1 MKKEHLWR
9 GGIYAVGILL
19 QSLGAAC
26 GCNTGM
32 GISPINSFPYA
43 VKSAFGCS
51 LFSAM
56 FLFFCL
62 MIMLQFVLKGKNRRW
77 RDLLQLAFGLVFSFL
92 VNLFDQW
99 IPTPEVFWQRMVV
112 QVAAILLMGIGITM
126 IVNMDLIPNPA
137 EGATAALAAALKVDL
152 GLGKNIVDIS
162 VVTAAFLVDLLFGT
176 LWTSIGLTTVISSI
190 FNGRSVYLF
199 NRLLRDRI
207 LALAGLEK
215 EI

>member
-1 MKKEHLWR
+1 MKIGFIGL
-9 GGIYAVGILL
+9 GIMGKPMARNLMKAGHELYVYDILP
-19 QSLGAAC
+19 APVAE
-26 GCNTGM
+26 
-32 GISPINSFPYA
+32 
-43 VKSAFGCS
+43 
-51 LFSAM
+51 
-56 FLFFCL
+56 
-62 MIMLQFVLKGKNRRW
+62 
-77 RDLLQLAFGLVFSFL
+77 LA
-92 VNLFDQW
+92 
-99 IPTPEVFWQRMVV
+99 
-112 QVAAILLMGIGITM
+112 
-126 IVNMDLIPNPA
+126 A